1 MSLTSINTLNPISL
15 PARREECVPSRDACS
30 EGEETPHLSDAL
42 AHSEIGSAL
51 LRHFSKYGDIYV
63 RPAEL

>member
-1 MSLTSINTLNPISL
+1 MSLTSTNIYIPLRGDEALPPGATNP
-15 PARREECVPSRDACS
+15 